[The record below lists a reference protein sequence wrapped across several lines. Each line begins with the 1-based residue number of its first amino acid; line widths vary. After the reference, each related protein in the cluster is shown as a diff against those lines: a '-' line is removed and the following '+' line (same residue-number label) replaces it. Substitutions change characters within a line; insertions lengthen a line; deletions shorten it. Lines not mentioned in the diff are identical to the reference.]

1 VEVADRAKPGEYQF
15 VVLLHT
21 MPAHADRPTHWD
33 FMIDL
38 GEQLLTFELRELP
51 AKPVT
56 GTGTGEARRL
66 SMLRLKD
73 HRRDYLQYQ
82 GELSGDPASGKAR
95 GSVQRVAAGWL
106 RVVDQVLAE
115 SGATPQRYLLRAA
128 ELEADLQF
136 LLCAVGYTTQLIIHH
151 WQWLDR
157 Q

>member
-51 AKPVT
+51 AKSVA
-56 GTGTGEARRL
+56 GEGQRL
-66 SMLRLKD
+66 SMVRLVD
-73 HRRDYLQYQ
+73 HRREYLHYQ
-82 GELSGDPASGKAR
+82 GELSRDPASGKAR

-106 RVVDQVLAE
+106 HEVDRVSAA
-115 SGATPQRYLLRAA
+115 SGDAPQRYLLQAA
-128 ELEADLQF
+128 ELEADLEF
-136 LLCAVGYTTQLIIHH
+136 SLCAVGHTTQLIIHH

>member
-21 MPAHADRPTHWD
+21 MPAHAERPTHWD

-38 GEQLLTFELRELP
+38 GEKLLTFELRELP
-51 AKPVT
+51 NKPVA
-56 GTGTGEARRL
+56 GEGQRL

-106 RVVDQVLAE
+106 HGVDQVSTAR
-115 SGATPQRYLLRAA
+115 GDAPQRYLLRAA
-128 ELEADLQF
+128 ELQADLEF
-136 LLCAVGYTTQLIIHH
+136 SLCAVGHITQLIIHH
-151 WQWLDR
+151 WQWLEG